1 MRSPKSRPA
10 LTRTPPARRRRWVG
24 GIALA
29 AVAPLLAVGVAGA
42 PAATAAPAG
51 CITEVLVTTC
61 RFSFTGAA
69 QDWTVPDHVRTVTFT
84 VTGAAGGSA
93 NDQPGGRGRGTR
105 ATLVVTPGTT
115 YRLHVGG
122 KGGSDDDAAGTRG
135 VGGWNG
141 GGNGA
146 GPRNPGGGGGG
157 GASDIRTWPYDASHR
172 ILVGGGGGGAGSA
185 VLAGGQYGRTSP
197 GGHGGGASG
206 NSALAVRDVPAGAGG
221 GVGGSA
227 TGPGSGGAG
236 SGGAASGGAQGLPD
250 GCGVW
255 GPGWPVAGGAG
266 AGASG
271 GAGGYLRSGWGGR
284 RCDQYAGWG
293 GGGGGGWYGGG
304 GGGGGITGG
313 AGGGGGSG
321 YGPDG
326 STNVLGEPRAH
337 GMISISYR
345 TWVDLGGGPMTSA
358 PTLATRGEAGQPVPA
373 HDLFYLGANSQVV
386 QRIVTD
392 GVPGPEYS
400 IGGVLYPGSTV
411 AALWSRQGQRLDLFG
426 RGPRSELYQ
435 LSFSW
440 TTGWGAWHVVAPAG
454 SLTSDAAVTSMRP
467 DSLDVFFRGAGHDL
481 QHLRLLDGRPQDPV
495 SLGGDLVTGPAA
507 ITTDG
512 VTRVVAG
519 ENEHY
524 FERGVWV
531 EHVWYDVKPG
541 WTRNVNG
548 SPYRVLSAVPALYS
562 PAEARVDVA
571 LRNASSGLSWTRHA
585 GSPVETTNAPS
596 PAGSAPALI
605 TTPAGEGV
613 VYLRGDHDRL
623 VALGLGPL

>member
-1 MRSPKSRPA
+1 M
-10 LTRTPPARRRRWVG
+10 
-24 GIALA
+24 
-29 AVAPLLAVGVAGA
+29 
-42 PAATAAPAG
+42 
-51 CITEVLVTTC
+51 
-61 RFSFTGAA
+61 
-69 QDWTVPDHVRTVTFT
+69 
-84 VTGAAGGSA
+84 
-93 NDQPGGRGRGTR
+93 
-105 ATLVVTPGTT
+105 TPGTT

-122 KGGSDDDAAGTRG
+122 KGGGDTDAVGTRG

-146 GPRNPGGGGGG
+146 GPLNPGGGGGG

-185 VLAGGQYGRTSP
+185 VLTGGSTAAPVR
-197 GGHGGGASG
+197 
-206 NSALAVRDVPAGAGG
+206 ALTAAVRSAARRYQSGTSQAAPAGVAAGPRPARVP
-221 GVGGSA
+221 GVQ
-227 TGPGSGGAG
+227 P
-236 SGGAASGGAQGLPD
+236 SGGAQGLPD

-321 YGPDG
+321 YGPNG
-326 STNVLGEPRAH
+326 STNVLGEPGAH
-337 GMISISYR
+337 GMISVSYR

-358 PTLATRGEAGQPVPA
+358 PTVATRGQAGLPVPA

-392 GVPGPEYS
+392 GVPGPEHS

-411 AALWSRQGQRLDLFG
+411 AALWTRQGQRLDLFG
-426 RGPRSELYQ
+426 RGPQSELYQ
-435 LSFSW
+435 LSFTW
-440 TTGWGAWHVVAPAG
+440 TSGWGTWHVVAPAG

-512 VTRVVAG
+512 ITRVVAG
-519 ENEHY
+519 ENERF

-531 EHVWYDVKPG
+531 ERVWYDAKPG
-541 WTRNVNG
+541 WTRIVNG
-548 SPYRVLSAVPALYS
+548 SPYRVLSAVPSLYS
-562 PAEARVDVA
+562 PTAGRVDIA
-571 LRNASSGLSWTRHA
+571 LRPTNTGTTSSGLSWTRHA
-585 GSPVETTNAPS
+585 GSTFETTNAPS
-596 PAGSAPALI
+596 PGRFGP
-605 TTPAGEGV
+605 GV
-613 VYLRGDHDRL
+613 DHH
-623 VALGLGPL
+623 A